1 MDDEEHYDRV
11 DPNELEDLFRETD
24 DDSTDNNQE
33 NEPPEAE
40 ARPAARIH
48 DGVSVT
54 DSEGGSVQSLRRS
67 GRVTREPKR
76 LTYAATQRQKTI
88 KFEKGNGDKHMEEC
102 YNIDSGEGTKIY
114 SEAKYDR
121 TTAMLAAKIMTDVY
135 DQVKVNGASFA
146 QQYVIQKG
154 LKKFGKRGEDAVNK
168 ELDQLHRRNCFVPVD
183 VSTMNAKEKK
193 RAQAA
198 LMLLTE
204 KRDGSVKGRCVYN
217 GKPTREWLSKDDA
230 ASPTVATES
239 LMITATID
247 ATEER
252 DVMTAVVPNAFI
264 LTKMPELEKG
274 ADRILMKI
282 TGVLVDLLVKIAPE
296 VYGPFVVME
305 NGKKVLY
312 VQILMVLY
320 GMLMAALLW
329 YKQFRTDLEEI
340 GFVFNPYEPCVAN
353 RLVMSKQHT
362 VRFHVD
368 DLKSSHVDRKV
379 NDEFHHWLNHKYG
392 KYGEVK
398 VTRGK
403 VHEYLGMTFD
413 YSKKGTIQV
422 GMVEYVE
429 NMLKDFPRKL
439 GANEVSP
446 TPATDKLFNVDE
458 DSPKLDKTRAEEFH
472 TTVAKGLFACKRAR
486 PDIQPTIAFLCTR
499 VKSPTEQDWD
509 KLIKL
514 MKYLNG
520 TKDDKLLLT
529 ADDLRIMKWYVD
541 ASFAVHPDFK
551 SHTGAV
557 STMGDGAI
565 QSISRKQKINTKSST
580 EAELVAVDDIS
591 TMILWTQLFMES
603 QGYDLAQNIV
613 YQDNKSAILLETNG
627 KKSSSKR
634 TRALNIRYFFITDQ
648 VERKKVEIQYCPT
661 GEMTADYMTKP
672 LQGKLF
678 EKFRDEIMGVK
689 VKKKKT
695 WADVVKGTSSVPLNN
710 RNGRS
715 VLKKSFSTVEG
726 QTGREL
732 RSVLQPL
739 TAKNKPLK
747 PVQSAVPASSLFS
760 NNYQYNKQ

>member
-1 MDDEEHYDRV
+1 
-11 DPNELEDLFRETD
+11 
-24 DDSTDNNQE
+24 
-33 NEPPEAE
+33 
-40 ARPAARIH
+40 
-48 DGVSVT
+48 
-54 DSEGGSVQSLRRS
+54 
-67 GRVTREPKR
+67 
-76 LTYAATQRQKTI
+76 
-88 KFEKGNGDKHMEEC
+88 
-102 YNIDSGEGTKIY
+102 
-114 SEAKYDR
+114 
-121 TTAMLAAKIMTDVY
+121 
-135 DQVKVNGASFA
+135 
-146 QQYVIQKG
+146 
-154 LKKFGKRGEDAVNK
+154 
-168 ELDQLHRRNCFVPVD
+168 
-183 VSTMNAKEKK
+183 MNAKEKK

-198 LMLLTE
+198 LMLLME

-239 LMITATID
+239 LITATID
-247 ATEER
+247 AKEER
-252 DVMTAVVPNAFI
+252 DVMMDDVPNAFI
-264 LTKMPELEKG
+264 QTKMPEQEKG

-329 YKQFRTDLEEI
+329 YKQFRADLEEI

-379 NDEFHHWLNHKYG
+379 NDEFHHWLNQKYG

-422 GMVEYVE
+422 AMVEYVE

-439 GANEVSP
+439 GANKVST

-458 DSPKLDKTRAEEFH
+458 DSPKLDKTSAEEFH
-472 TTVAKGLFACKRAR
+472 MTVAKGLFACKRAR
-486 PDIQPTIAFLCTR
+486 PDIQPAIAFLCTR

-580 EAELVAVDDIS
+580 EAELVAVDDIL

-689 VKKKKT
+689 VKKKKS

-747 PVQSAVPASSLFS
+747 PVQSAVPARSLFS